1 MKEFF
6 IGKHGQRGSSAT
18 GKLVRQSSYR
28 ESSANRPLGG
38 RSFFKLANHGWTDL
52 RHGSQPLAKAA
63 RCMRRSRFFQG
74 THWCLL
80 LGAFNTLTGCGK
92 NLVQSGH
99 GGRLKYMAWAGETE
113 EEKPR
118 KARKNPE
125 WLR

>member
-6 IGKHGQRGSSAT
+6 IGKHGQGGSSAT
-18 GKLVRQSSYR
+18 SKLVGQRCHGKR
-28 ESSANRPLGG
+28 PANRPLGR
-38 RSFFKLANHGWTDL
+38 RSFFKLANYRWTDL
-52 RHGSQPLAKAA
+52 RHGGQPLAKTA

-99 GGRLKYMAWAGETE
+99 GGGSFKYMALAGE
-113 EEKPR
+113 
-118 KARKNPE
+118 
-125 WLR
+125 